1 MPRIEPVEPGP
12 PGPGHD
18 PLDLHGVL
26 GRRGHAH
33 VPGVGEGDQ
42 GGEQARVREGRRE
55 EQQRRGER
63 RGHIALEGRFEPRRE
78 GEIVGFGRR
87 RRLRRLRL
95 RRREPQRRLL
105 EPSGE
110 VELAPGLEVCEEGP
124 LRKDPVF
131 QRQSRPRPRIG
142 IGIRRPRSFLASSS
156 DDDDPHAAVEPDP
169 GAHPLG
175 EPADPRGTAQK
186 KRSAAPGER
195 RVVVRVPAEVVFV
208 PAPRVG
214 DREEEVDRGAR
225 IRRRTARGFHRR
237 GISRDP
243 LLLLL
248 LHLLAKDAGA
258 VGPGRG
264 GRREEGQEGRGERRG
279 RGGVVGR
286 GGGRGER
293 EVVVMTVT
301 KKKTDRVGSFSF
313 SCFSFSVVV
322 VVVLAGGAKA
332 ALARGRPARRS
343 GGHSES
349 GWKRTRR

>member
-124 LRKDPVF
+124 PPK
-131 QRQSRPRPRIG
+131 RPRISASESTSTPDRNRNPPPSLLPRLLLRR
-142 IGIRRPRSFLASSS
+142 RRPS
-156 DDDDPHAAVEPDP
+156 
-169 GAHPLG
+169 
-175 EPADPRGTAQK
+175 
-186 KRSAAPGER
+186 R
-195 RVVVRVPAEVVFV
+195 R
-208 PAPRVG
+208 
-214 DREEEVDRGAR
+214 
-225 IRRRTARGFHRR
+225 
-237 GISRDP
+237 
-243 LLLLL
+243 
-248 LHLLAKDAGA
+248 
-258 VGPGRG
+258 
-264 GRREEGQEGRGERRG
+264 
-279 RGGVVGR
+279 
-286 GGGRGER
+286 
-293 EVVVMTVT
+293 
-301 KKKTDRVGSFSF
+301 
-313 SCFSFSVVV
+313 C
-322 VVVLAGGAKA
+322 
-332 ALARGRPARRS
+332 
-343 GGHSES
+343 
-349 GWKRTRR
+349 